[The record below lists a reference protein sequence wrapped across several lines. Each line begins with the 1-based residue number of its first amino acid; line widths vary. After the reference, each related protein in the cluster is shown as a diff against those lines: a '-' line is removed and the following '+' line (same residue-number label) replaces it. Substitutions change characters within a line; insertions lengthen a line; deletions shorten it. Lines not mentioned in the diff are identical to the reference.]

1 METVSRFTIAPAVD
15 MATVAALF
23 REYATG
29 LNTDLSAQGFEQE
42 LASLPAP
49 YAPPDGAILL
59 ARKEDGDAI
68 GVIAL
73 KKLEDGVG
81 EIKRLYVKPQG
92 RGLGLGKAL
101 AAAIIEEG
109 RRIGYRE
116 LKLDTLP
123 RLKSAIAL
131 YRGFGFEP
139 IPPYGSHPYPG
150 LLCFGLK
157 L

>member
-1 METVSRFTIAPAVD
+1 MSFTIAPADD
-15 MATVAALF
+15 MALVAALF

-29 LNTDLSAQGFEQE
+29 LNADLCFQGFEQE

-49 YAPPDGAILL
+49 YARPDGAILL
-59 ARKEDGDAI
+59 ARGADGTPL

-73 KKLEDGVG
+73 KKLEDGVA
-81 EIKRLYVKPQG
+81 EIKRLYVRPQA

-101 AAAIIEEG
+101 AAAIIAEG
-109 RRIGYRE
+109 RRIGYAE

-123 RLKSAIAL
+123 RLVEAVAL

-139 IPPYGSHPYPG
+139 IPPYGSYPYPG